1 MPTPSRDR
9 LARPVDISTLYR
21 GAARRVDLIVD
32 EPGLI
37 WTGLSGNGPRNV
49 SSGGS
54 DSSGRSIGVYGGRFG
69 RGRNLYR
76 PLMSGR
82 ENRTPGMMARRSG
95 GSRGRGSRLPS
106 WYPRTP
112 LRDITAIVRVMNL
125 INESNILVQ
134 VEFVLIDCVLLM
146 FMTCGFEWR
155 FWYMNVGYFWF
166 CSYLVRLDL
175 IRLYKL

>member
-125 INESNILVQ
+125 INE
-134 VEFVLIDCVLLM
+134 
-146 FMTCGFEWR
+146 
-155 FWYMNVGYFWF
+155 
-166 CSYLVRLDL
+166 
-175 IRLYKL
+175 